1 MSAVPPLTTESPET
15 SRQAAPKVV
24 ALRSRRVRV
33 TSTVFFKELVV
44 QGWQALMRDRTRSAL
59 TMLGIGWGLVSVVL
73 LLAYG
78 QGLGGC
84 VLSAFLNMGNNVI
97 VMWPGQTSMQAGGQR
112 AGKAV
117 KYELEDVEAIR
128 DEVPIIRAVSGEI
141 DRDFGFKIGTR
152 VVSIMTRG
160 VDFPYGQMR
169 KLDLEDGRYFNET
182 DFTDHRRVVILGY
195 NAAKK
200 VFQGAEGVGQHVEIG
215 GLDFEVI
222 GTMRN
227 KIQDSMYQGPDNEN
241 AFIPFALMRDLKNLR
256 DPDEIIIQPT
266 APELNKKALMAARE
280 VIARRHHFDPKDDK
294 ATPEWDTIEDRGMIN
309 AFSYGL
315 QAVLG
320 LIGVCTLAVGGI
332 GVMNIM
338 LVSVTERTREI
349 GLRKAIGARPRH
361 ILVQFLLEALVLTFV
376 GGALGMLFAQ
386 FLTWVIPPMPLYDEF
401 YKTNDHEGAIFLHA
415 SMGVMIIS
423 FTILSMVG
431 IVSGFFPAL
440 KASRLN
446 PIEALRYE

>member
-1 MSAVPPLTTESPET
+1 MFL
-15 SRQAAPKVV
+15 
-24 ALRSRRVRV
+24 
-33 TSTVFFKELVV
+33 KELIS

-97 VMWPGQTSMQAGGQR
+97 VLWPGQTSMQAGGQR
-112 AGKAV
+112 AGKSV

-195 NAAKK
+195 EAAKK
-200 VFQGAEGVGQHVEIG
+200 VFQGAPGIGQHVEVG

-241 AFIPFALMRDLKNLR
+241 AFIPFALMRDLKNIR

-266 APELNKKALMAARE
+266 SAQLNKKALMAARE

-294 ATPEWDTIEDRGMIN
+294 ATPEWDTIEDRSMIN

-320 LIGVCTLAVGGI
+320 LIGVVTLAVGG
-332 GVMNIM
+332 
-338 LVSVTERTREI
+338 I

-376 GGALGMLFAQ
+376 GGLIGMLAAEL
-386 FLTWVIPPMPLYDEF
+386 LTWVIPPMPLYDEF
-401 YKTNDHEGAIFLHA
+401 YKTADHEGAIFLHA
-415 SMGVMIIS
+415 SMGVMVIS
-423 FTILSMVG
+423 FTILAMVG